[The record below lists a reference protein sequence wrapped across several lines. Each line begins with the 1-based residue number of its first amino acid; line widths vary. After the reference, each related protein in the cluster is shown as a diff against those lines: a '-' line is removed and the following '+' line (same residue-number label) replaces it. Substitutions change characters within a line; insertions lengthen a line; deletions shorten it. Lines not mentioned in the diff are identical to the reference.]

1 MADDVLKAGV
11 PPQCSTVCSFKIAKS
26 RDAPQRIDPHWRM
39 CPAVDLP
46 SPSAFRLDTVEPDGG
61 VVMCMLGTRLL
72 FKERSPLGREGA
84 MGRQVIEK

>member
-39 CPAVDLP
+39 CPAVELP

-61 VVMCMLGTRLL
+61 VVMCMLGTKLL
-72 FKERSPLGREGA
+72 FKERFPLGREGA
-84 MGRQVIEK
+84 MGRQAIEK